1 MTYQTSEKYSYI
13 TEQKSDKST
22 DKSHSN
28 VLSTQT
34 PTSQVVLTSTITYTY
49 VSPVESK
56 EIVYKLSHS
65 RKA

>member
-13 TEQKSDKST
+13 TEHKSDKNT
-22 DKSHSN
+22 DKLISN
-28 VLSTQT
+28 VPSTQT
-34 PTSQVVLTSTITYTY
+34 LTSQVVLTSTVTYTY

-56 EIVYKLSHS
+56 EIVYKLLHS